1 MGEINVEE
9 EIQEELETVNDRI
22 TQEVD
27 EIKSTSAAVH
37 DTFARDLTIMEQQIQ
52 QVAHKHT
59 QIEINAKPLLEKM
72 SLMEHRLNLLE
83 NMDVIKA
90 ETVVAIDRRL
100 NLLENLDVIK
110 VETVV
115 AIDHRLNLLENLD
128 VIKVETVVEMERQ
141 IKHNTERHVQISL
154 DVKPLLGRIQGV
166 ENTCNKSLGDEMKI
180 RGLADQNGLQKTA
193 ALEKSINDRLGGLET
208 ERSRN
213 ALTTL
218 SRMNKLETENK
229 ELKEKLHKLEA
240 FQVAALAKEERF
252 ERLMIQMERFQQY
265 ETMLQEMQVQQ
276 NRPTGG
282 RFG

>member
-115 AIDHRLNLLENLD
+115 
-128 VIKVETVVEMERQ
+128 EMER
-141 IKHNTERHVQISL
+141 
-154 DVKPLLGRIQGV
+154 
-166 ENTCNKSLGDEMKI
+166 
-180 RGLADQNGLQKTA
+180 
-193 ALEKSINDRLGGLET
+193 
-208 ERSRN
+208 
-213 ALTTL
+213 
-218 SRMNKLETENK
+218 
-229 ELKEKLHKLEA
+229 
-240 FQVAALAKEERF
+240 
-252 ERLMIQMERFQQY
+252 
-265 ETMLQEMQVQQ
+265 
-276 NRPTGG
+276 
-282 RFG
+282 